1 MRAVMI
7 GVPRW
12 CHSGCAYLQPQHL
25 QDQGTEN
32 TPDNTDKQ
40 LKQYFR
46 YEQGFRDI
54 PTDILIS
61 LSDLYDVSIDY
72 LLGRTDNPLILR

>member
-1 MRAVMI
+1 MDICWPLKKPLGVMTPRAFSYAVMI
-7 GVPRW
+7 GAPRW

-46 YEQGFRDI
+46 YEQI
-54 PTDILIS
+54 A
-61 LSDLYDVSIDY
+61 DLP
-72 LLGRTDNPLILR
+72 PLPN